1 MTLLLILTIS
11 ALILVI
17 AAVLIIYCYKRQ
29 EKLDTLLGE
38 LPKEEV
44 QHYTIEYHSD
54 IKRWQAKYRGKYI
67 QYRVYIGYSALSCLS
82 TIETRT
88 LRGIKQKIY
97 EHYLKTHQPAKLF
110 NIKGEEITL
119 K

>member
-1 MTLLLILTIS
+1 MTLLLILTVS

-44 QHYTIEYHSD
+44 QPYTIEYHSD
-54 IKRWQAKYRGKYI
+54 IKRWKAKYDEKYI
-67 QYRVYIGYSALSCLS
+67 RYRVYTGYGKFMYFSD
-82 TIETRT
+82 IETKT
-88 LRGIKQKIY
+88 LSGVKQKIY
-97 EHYLKTHQPAKLF
+97 EHYLKIHQPSQIF
-110 NIKGEEITL
+110 NLKGEEITS

>member
-1 MTLLLILTIS
+1 MLLLSILIIS
-11 ALILVI
+11 ILIPLI
-17 AAVLIIYCYKRQ
+17 AASLIVYYYAKQ

-54 IKRWQAKYRGKYI
+54 IKRWKAKYDEKYI
-67 QYRVYIGYSALSCLS
+67 RYRVYTGYGKFMYFSD
-82 TIETRT
+82 IETKT
-88 LRGIKQKIY
+88 LSGVKQKIY
-97 EHYLKTHQPAKLF
+97 EHYLKIHQPSQIF
-110 NIKGEEITL
+110 NLKGEEITS

>member
-54 IKRWQAKYRGKYI
+54 IKRWKAKYDEKY
-67 QYRVYIGYSALSCLS
+67 LNE
-82 TIETRT
+82 TIFSYGHWTTVCDIDART